1 MRLVRSFPTRALSAL
16 GVALVL
22 ALSGLSGQAAAQT
35 GLPTFQGSLLSS
47 GLPATGTYDVRFSL
61 FAAASGGTAL
71 QSGIVSDVAVNNG
84 LFTATLPFDPNLYS
98 ASSVRWLAI
107 DVRTAGTTTFT
118 ALSPRQALSPAP
130 SALSMPGVNRQAGT
144 TPDQNIAESATAP
157 GSSLNLTR
165 WQSFT
170 CTGTGLLRSC
180 TVEIGHT
187 VNTTRTVTANL
198 YAGEGTGGTPIATTT
213 FVVPPNVPSVPLTAV
228 FNAAPRVSPGDVLTL
243 SLVTNSSAVSWGLS
257 PTDVYAGGRSSVSA
271 TQDFNLKTFIEVD
284 GATPSYSFVGK
295 LSAPSAELGAYQGG
309 TGTSAVDTYNKQLVL
324 GGAFDTTFNAGSS
337 VKLLIADYNN
347 DAGADIY
354 PIYAEDENNIVD
366 FFLRKSGSL
375 TPGPA
380 LAYFGGNVGIGV
392 LAPINKLSVAGN
404 ADVTGNLGIGIVTAS
419 NRLSVSG
426 NANVTGN
433 LGIGTPTP
441 ALPLDVNG
449 KIRVQGAIQNSATP
463 VTTTDMGLFN
473 STSGA
478 SLRLVTN
485 AAPIQFFTD
494 YTDGAGTTSGSP
506 TMTLSSAGNLG
517 LGVPTPG
524 AKLDISSPSVA
535 VGAWQVLIRNDST
548 AFRGGIR
555 LTNDGFLDVTN
566 NAQNGSAAV
575 SARLSGVGTWSST
588 SDARMKN
595 DITTMP
601 TGQLLDAA
609 LKLRPVTFY
618 FNAEKL
624 NGQLPAQP
632 HLGLIA
638 QEAQSVV
645 PDLVSQGEGLFTLNY
660 AGLSVVALGAIQEQ
674 QKLVTDLR
682 GQVDS
687 LRTEASAL
695 RADNDTL
702 KQELREMRSRLDRI
716 ERVERL
722 ERGVR
727 ATP

>member
-1 MRLVRSFPTRALSAL
+1 MRSNHPLRPRALS
-16 GVALVL
+16 VV
-22 ALSGLSGQAAAQT
+22 AAAFLLAVAGLGGAAVAQP
-35 GLPTFQGSLLSS
+35 GLPTFQGSLASS
-47 GLPATGTYDVRFSL
+47 GLPATGTYDIRFSL
-61 FAAASGGTAL
+61 FAAGTGGTAL
-71 QSGIVSDVAVNNG
+71 QSGIVSDVAVSNG
-84 LFTATLPFDPNLYS
+84 LFSATLPFDPNLYS
-98 ASSVRWLAI
+98 ATLPRWI
-107 DVRTAGTTTFT
+107 GIEVRTAGTTTFT
-118 ALSPRQALSPAP
+118 ALTPRLAVSPAP

-157 GSSLNLTR
+157 GSSLNITR

-198 YAGEGTGGTPIATTT
+198 YAGEGIGGTPIATTT

-228 FNAAPRVSPGDVLTL
+228 FNAATRVSPGDVLTL
-243 SLVTNSSAVSWGLS
+243 SLGTNSSAVSWGLS
-257 PTDVYAGGRSSVSA
+257 TTDVYAGGRSNVSA

-337 VKLLIADYNN
+337 VKLLIANYNN

-404 ADVTGNLGIGIVTAS
+404 ADVTGNLGIGRAS
-419 NRLSVSG
+419 
-426 NANVTGN
+426 
-433 LGIGTPTP
+433 P

-449 KIRVQGAIQNSATP
+449 KVRVQGAIQNSATAVATP
-463 VTTTDMGLFN
+463 DMGLYN
-473 STSGA
+473 STSG
-478 SLRLVTN
+478 SWLRLVTN
-485 AAPIQFFTD
+485 IAPIQFFTN
-494 YTDGAGTTSGSP
+494 YTEGTTVAGANP
-506 TMTLSSAGNLG
+506 AMTLSATGNLG
-517 LGVPTPG
+517 LDVPSPTT
-524 AKLDISSPSVA
+524 KLDLSSPSVA
-535 VGAWQVLIRNDST
+535 AGTWQILIRNEST
-548 AFRGGIR
+548 ANRGGIR
-555 LTNDGFLDVTN
+555 MTNDGFIEISNT
-566 NAQNGSAAV
+566 AQNGISAF
-575 SARLSGVGTWSST
+575 SARLNSLGAWSTT
-588 SDARMKN
+588 SDARTKS
-595 DITTMP
+595 DIAAVP

-624 NGQLPAQP
+624 NGQVPPQP

-638 QEAQSVV
+638 QEVLQVV
-645 PDLVSQGEGLFTLNY
+645 PDLVSQGDGLLTMNY
-660 AGLSVVALGAIQEQ
+660 AGLSVVALGAVQEQ
-674 QKLVTDLR
+674 QKLISDLR
-682 GQVDS
+682 
-687 LRTEASAL
+687 L
-695 RADNDTL
+695 RADTL
-702 KQELREMRSRLDRI
+702 QGEVKVLRDEKDALKRELLELSRRLDR
-716 ERVERL
+716 L
-722 ERGVR
+722 ESWPNTGR
-727 ATP
+727 

>member
-22 ALSGLSGQAAAQT
+22 ALSGLSGQAAAQV

-61 FAAASGGTAL
+61 FAAATGGTAL
-71 QSGIVSDVAVNNG
+71 QTGIVSGVEVGNG

-98 ASSVRWLAI
+98 ASSGRWIGIEVRP
-107 DVRTAGTTTFT
+107 TGTTAFT
-118 ALSPRQALSPAP
+118 TLSPRLALSPTP
-130 SALSMPGVNRQAGT
+130 SALSMPGVNRDVSQTLDQSVADAAT
-144 TPDQNIAESATAP
+144 TP
-157 GSSLNLTR
+157 GSSLNVAS

-170 CTGTGLLRSC
+170 CTATGVLRSC
-180 TVEIGHT
+180 SALVGSTSGF
-187 VNTTRTVTANL
+187 NRTITANL
-198 YAGEGTGGTPIATTT
+198 YAGEGVSGAPIATAT
-213 FVVPPNVPSVPLTAV
+213 FNLGANTPSATISFTFPTG
-228 FNAAPRVSPGDVLTL
+228 PRVAPGDRFTL
-243 SLVTNSSAVSWGLS
+243 SLVSSSTAVTWALS
-257 PTDVYAGGRSSVSA
+257 AADVYAGGRSSVSA
-271 TQDFNLKTFIEVD
+271 TQDFNLQTFVELD
-284 GATPSYSFVGK
+284 GTTPGYSFAGK
-295 LSAPSAELGAYQGG
+295 VSAPSAELGPYQGG
-309 TGTSAVDTYNKQLVL
+309 TLSSEIAGFNKQLVL
-324 GGAFDTTFNAGSS
+324 SGPFNTTFNAGNS

-347 DAGADIY
+347 DLGADIY
-354 PIYAEDENNIVD
+354 PIYVEDENNIVD
-366 FFLRKSGSL
+366 FFLRKVGAS

-380 LAYFGGNVGIGV
+380 SAYFGGNVGIGV
-392 LAPINKLSVAGN
+392 LAPTNKLSVA
-404 ADVTGNLGIGIVTAS
+404 
-419 NRLSVSG
+419 G

-433 LGIGTPTP
+433 LGIGAPTP
-441 ALPLDVNG
+441 SLPLDVNG

-494 YTDGAGTTSGSP
+494 YTDGAGTTTGSP
-506 TMTLSSAGNLG
+506 TMILSSAGNLG

-524 AKLDISSPSVA
+524 AKLDISSPSVS

-548 AFRGGIR
+548 ANRGGIR
-555 LTNDGFLDVTN
+555 LTNDGFVDISNV
-566 NAQNGSAAV
+566 AQNGIVAI
-575 SARLSGVGTWSST
+575 SARLNSLGAWSST

>member
-1 MRLVRSFPTRALSAL
+1 MRSIHPLRPRALSV
-16 GVALVL
+16 VAAAFVL
-22 ALSGLSGQAAAQT
+22 AVAGLGGAAVAQP
-35 GLPTFQGSLLSS
+35 GLPTFQGSLASS
-47 GLPATGTYDVRFSL
+47 GLPATGTYDIRFSL
-61 FAAASGGTAL
+61 FAAATGGTAL
-71 QSGIVSDVAVNNG
+71 QSGIVSDVAVSNG
-84 LFTATLPFDPNLYS
+84 LFSTTLPFDPNLYS
-98 ASSVRWLAI
+98 ATLPRWI
-107 DVRTAGTTTFT
+107 GIEVRTAGSTTFT
-118 ALSPRQALSPAP
+118 ALTPRLALSPAP

-157 GSSLNLTR
+157 GSSLNITR

-198 YAGEGTGGTPIATTT
+198 YAGEGIGGTPIATTT

-228 FNAAPRVSPGDVLTL
+228 FNAATRVSPGDVLTL
-243 SLVTNSSAVSWGLS
+243 SLATNSSAVSWGLS
-257 PTDVYAGGRSSVSA
+257 TTDVYAGGRSNVSA

-404 ADVTGNLGIGIVTAS
+404 ADVTGNLGVGIVTAS

-433 LGIGTPTP
+433 LGIGTLTP

-449 KIRVQGAIQNSATP
+449 RIRVQGAIQNSATP
-463 VTTTDMGLFN
+463 VTTTDMGLYN
-473 STSGA
+473 SSNATW
-478 SLRLVTN
+478 LRLVTS
-485 AAPIQFFTD
+485 AAPIQFFTS
-494 YTDGAGTTSGSP
+494 YADGTSAAGANP
-506 TMTLSSAGNLG
+506 AMTLSSTGNLG
-517 LGVPTPG
+517 LDVPSPA
-524 AKLDISSPSVA
+524 AKLDLSSPSVA
-535 VGAWQVLIRNDST
+535 AGAWQVLIRNEST

-595 DITTMP
+595 DIAAVP

-618 FNAEKL
+618 YNAEKL
-624 NGQLPAQP
+624 NGQVPPQP

-638 QEAQSVV
+638 QEVLQVV
-645 PDLVSQGEGLFTLNY
+645 PDLVSQGDGLLTMNY
-660 AGLSVVALGAIQEQ
+660 AGLSVVALGAVQEQ
-674 QKLVTDLR
+674 QKLISDLR
-682 GQVDS
+682 
-687 LRTEASAL
+687 L
-695 RADNDTL
+695 RADTL
-702 KQELREMRSRLDRI
+702 QGEVKVLRDEKDALKRELLELSRRLDR
-716 ERVERL
+716 L
-722 ERGVR
+722 EAGANAKR
-727 ATP
+727 